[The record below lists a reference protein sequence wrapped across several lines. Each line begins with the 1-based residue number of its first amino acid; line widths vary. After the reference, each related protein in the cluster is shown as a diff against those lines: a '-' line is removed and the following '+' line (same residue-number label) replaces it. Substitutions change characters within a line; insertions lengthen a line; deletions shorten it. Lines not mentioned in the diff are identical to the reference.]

1 MLKSNLILA
10 LYKLYIKLLNCKMS
24 LILVFCFLFLLFS
37 LIVDEKKFSKNVGIA
52 QNPFIATTIKN
63 ILIPMNGANIID
75 NPKVGNIKTTITNP
89 KVFN

>member
-1 MLKSNLILA
+1 MFF
-10 LYKLYIKLLNCKMS
+10 Y
-24 LILVFCFLFLLFS
+24 FLRFS

-75 NPKVGNIKTTITNP
+75 NPKVGTIKTTITNP
-89 KVFN
+89 KVFNSSLIYVPLIGNISIIPAGMKNPIKIP